1 MRKADPRTYFP
12 DCSGNNSASTNKL
25 TSAKLNDV
33 GCISAS
39 HEAWNRRTNAQY
51 RIIVSFKETCLLS
64 VCTS

>member
-33 GCISAS
+33 AAFQHHMGLGVDVQMRS
-39 HEAWNRRTNAQY
+39 T
-51 RIIVSFKETCLLS
+51 
-64 VCTS
+64 